1 MDLVVVKRCQQGRE
15 NSFSTPRV
23 LIASSSSSSVAQAAN
38 EQ

>member
-1 MDLVVVKRCQQGRE
+1 MDLVVVKRCQQDRE

-23 LIASSSSSSVAQAAN
+23 LIASFVAQAAN